1 MAKFVAQVIVLG
13 AQVVSR
19 AFARAL
25 RQEYAA
31 TQAAAQKGQ
40 GGPKA
45 QAEANLKAGITLDE
59 AKNILN
65 VDVMD
70 CEKIEKNFQHLFKI
84 NDRSSGG
91 SLYLQS
97 KVFRAKERLDEELR
111 LQKQDKESK
120 KHQNEST

>member
-1 MAKFVAQVIVLG
+1 MAKFIAQVVVLG

-31 TQAAAQKGQ
+31 TQAAAERGQ
-40 GGPKA
+40 GGSKA
-45 QAEANLKAGITLDE
+45 QAEANLKAGMTLDE
-59 AKNILN
+59 ARNILN
-65 VDVMD
+65 VT
-70 CEKIEKNFQHLFKI
+70 ELEPELIKKHFEHLFKV
-84 NDRSSGG
+84 NERPSG

-111 LQKQDKESK
+111 IKQDNESK
-120 KHQNEST
+120 KYQNEST